1 MIKPSTALLAAACLF
16 GATGA
21 HADEAGF
28 LRSLQGKFSGK
39 GTVRIRTN
47 SPVMNITCAFT
58 SDATATSL
66 SLDGTCRAM
75 LILTREIRADLK
87 VNGTKY
93 TGTYIGSR
101 SGPAGLS
108 GSRDGSAI
116 NLDIHWA
123 KIING
128 DRDAELTVEK
138 TGPDAMR
145 MTVTDMDPAT
155 GKMVV
160 TSQIDLK
167 RS

>member
-1 MIKPSTALLAAACLF
+1 MKSAAASLVAAF
-16 GATGA
+16 LLSATAA

-28 LRSLQGKFSGK
+28 LRSLQGKFAGN

-47 SPVMNITCAFT
+47 SPVMNISCTFT
-58 SDATATSL
+58 SDATTDSL

-75 LILTREIRADLK
+75 LIMTREIRADLK
-87 VNGTKY
+87 TDGTSY
-93 TGTYIGSR
+93 TGTYVGSR

-108 GSRDGSAI
+108 GSRYGNAI
-116 NLDIHWA
+116 NLGIHWA
-123 KIING
+123 KIVNG

-138 TGPDAMR
+138 TGPDEMR
-145 MTVTDMDPAT
+145 MTVTDMDPKT

>member
-1 MIKPSTALLAAACLF
+1 MKSTAALLAAACLLCS
-16 GATGA
+16 TGA

-47 SPVMNITCAFT
+47 TPVMNINCTFT
-58 SDATATSL
+58 SDATANSL
-66 SLDGTCRAM
+66 SLDGTCRAL
-75 LILTREIRADLK
+75 LIMSREIRADLK
-87 VNGTKY
+87 VDGESY

-101 SGPAGLS
+101 SGPAGLN
-108 GSRDGSAI
+108 GSRKGDAI
-116 NLDIHWA
+116 DLDIHWA
-123 KIING
+123 KIVNG

-138 TGPDAMR
+138 IGPDNMR

-160 TSQIDLK
+160 TSRIDLK
-167 RS
+167 RN

>member
-1 MIKPSTALLAAACLF
+1 MRSTVSLILAACLLS
-16 GATGA
+16 ATGA

-28 LRSLQGKFSGK
+28 LRSLQGKFAGK

-47 SPVMNITCAFT
+47 SPIMNITCSFT
-58 SDATATSL
+58 SDATADSL
-66 SLDGTCRAM
+66 SLDGTCRAL
-75 LILTREIRADLK
+75 LIMTREIRADLK
-87 VNGTKY
+87 TDGKTY

-108 GSRDGSAI
+108 GAREGNAI

-138 TGPDAMR
+138 VDGDDMR

-167 RS
+167 RAK

>member
-1 MIKPSTALLAAACLF
+1 MMRSTVPLALAACLL

-47 SPVMNITCAFT
+47 TPVMNITCNFT
-58 SDATATSL
+58 SDATASSL

-75 LILTREIRADLK
+75 LIMTRQISAHLK
-87 VNGTKY
+87 VKGESY
-93 TGTYIGSR
+93 TGTYVGSR

-108 GSRDGSAI
+108 GSRKGDAI

-123 KIING
+123 KIVNG

-138 TGPDAMR
+138 IGPDNMR
-145 MTVTDMDPAT
+145 MTVTDMDPTT

-160 TSQIDLK
+160 TSRIDLK

>member
-1 MIKPSTALLAAACLF
+1 MKSTAALLAAACLLC
-16 GATGA
+16 ATGA
-21 HADEAGF
+21 HADEAAF

-47 SPVMNITCAFT
+47 MPVMNINCTFT
-58 SDATATSL
+58 SDATANSL
-66 SLDGTCRAM
+66 SLDGTCRAL
-75 LILTREIRADLK
+75 LIMSREIRADLK
-87 VNGTKY
+87 VSGARY

-108 GSRDGSAI
+108 GSREGDAI

-123 KIING
+123 KIVNG

-138 TGPDAMR
+138 VGPDNMR

-160 TSQIDLK
+160 TSRIDLK

>member
-1 MIKPSTALLAAACLF
+1 MKSTAALLAAACLF
-16 GATGA
+16 CATGA

-28 LRSLQGKFSGK
+28 LRSLQGKFAGK

-47 SPVMNITCAFT
+47 TPVMNINCTFT
-58 SDATATSL
+58 SDATANSL
-66 SLDGTCRAM
+66 SLDGTCRAL
-75 LILTREIRADLK
+75 LIMSREIRADLK
-87 VNGTKY
+87 VDGETY

-108 GSRDGSAI
+108 GSRSGDAI

-123 KIING
+123 KIVNG

-138 TGPDAMR
+138 IDGDDMR

-167 RS
+167 RAK

>member
-1 MIKPSTALLAAACLF
+1 MKSTAALLAAACLVC
-16 GATGA
+16 ATGA

-28 LRSLQGKFSGK
+28 LRSLQGKFAGK

-47 SPVMNITCAFT
+47 TPVMNINCTFT
-58 SDATATSL
+58 SDATANSL
-66 SLDGTCRAM
+66 SLDGTCRAL
-75 LILTREIRADLK
+75 LIMSREIRADLK
-87 VNGTKY
+87 VDGETY

-108 GSRDGSAI
+108 GSRKGDAI

-123 KIING
+123 KIVNG

-138 TGPDAMR
+138 IDGDDMR

-167 RS
+167 RAK

>member
-1 MIKPSTALLAAACLF
+1 MKSTAALLAAAGLF
-16 GATGA
+16 CSTGA
-21 HADEAGF
+21 HADEAAF
-28 LRSLQGKFSGK
+28 LRSLQGKFSGM

-47 SPVMNITCAFT
+47 MPVMNVNCTFT
-58 SDATATSL
+58 SDSTANSL
-66 SLDGTCRAM
+66 SLDGTCRAL
-75 LILTREIRADLK
+75 LIMSREIRADLK
-87 VNGTKY
+87 VNGASY

-101 SGPAGLS
+101 SGPAGLK
-108 GSRDGSAI
+108 GSRKGNAI

-123 KIING
+123 KIVNG
-128 DRDAELTVEK
+128 DRDADLTVEK
-138 TGPDAMR
+138 IGPDRMR

>member
-1 MIKPSTALLAAACLF
+1 MKSTATLLAAACLVC
-16 GATGA
+16 ATGA

-28 LRSLQGKFSGK
+28 LRSLQGKFAGK

-47 SPVMNITCAFT
+47 TPVMNINCTFT
-58 SDATATSL
+58 SDATANSL
-66 SLDGTCRAM
+66 SLDGTCRAL
-75 LILTREIRADLK
+75 LIMSREIRADLK
-87 VNGTKY
+87 VDGESY

-108 GSRDGSAI
+108 GSRKGDAI

-123 KIING
+123 KIVNG

-138 TGPDAMR
+138 IDGDDMR

-167 RS
+167 RAK